1 MILLDTQAWLRLVIE
16 PGKLSRAAASA
27 IRRAAG
33 SGAPALS
40 AISVWEAG
48 WLVRRG
54 RIRARE
60 LPAIFLR
67 RALDDSAVEVA
78 AVTREIGLL
87 AVELPDAVSADPC
100 DRLIVATA
108 LVLGYPLVTADER
121 IRASGAVTTIW

>member
-16 PGKLSRAAASA
+16 PGQLSRAAASA
-27 IRRAAG
+27 IRRAGG
-33 SGAPALS
+33 SGAPVLS

-54 RIRARE
+54 RIRARG
-60 LPAIFLR
+60 LPATFLR

-78 AVTREIGLL
+78 ALTREIGLL

-108 LVLGYPLVTADER
+108 LVLGCPLVTADER